1 MNAMNKLSLALL
13 SVFALQLSGCATTT
27 KSSVSGVER
36 KQFLMLSEKQVENMS
51 VQAYAQSLQEANSKK
66 KLNTDSAQVQRVK
79 TISNR
84 LIAQAPIFRTDASQ
98 WKWEVNVEDNDQV
111 NAYCMPGGK
120 IMVYSGLIEK
130 LNATDDE
137 LAAVIG
143 HEISHAL
150 REHGRE
156 RMSIAAVQQ
165 VGLVGLAA
173 LASTSKSPNA
183 AGAGVQ
189 AAALGSNLFFA
200 MPNGREQEREA
211 DRIGLELSAR
221 AGYNPNAAV
230 TLWQKMSAQGGS
242 KPPEF
247 LSTHPSNENRIAD
260 LKSLIPGVM
269 PLYEQ
274 AKAKK

>member
-1 MNAMNKLSLALL
+1 MNKLSLALL
-13 SVFALQLSGCATTT
+13 SVFALQIAGCATTT

-51 VQAYAQSLQEANSKK
+51 VQAYTQSLQEANSKK
-66 KLNTDSAQVQRVK
+66 KLNTDAAQVQRVK

-84 LIAQAPIFRTDASQ
+84 LIAQAPIFRADASQ

>member
-1 MNAMNKLSLALL
+1 MNAMNKLSIAVLSALALQI
-13 SVFALQLSGCATTT
+13 AGCATTT

-84 LIAQAPIFRTDASQ
+84 LIAQAPIFRSDASQ

>member
-1 MNAMNKLSLALL
+1 MNKLSLVLL
-13 SVFALQLSGCATTT
+13 SILALQLSGCATTT
-27 KSSVSGVER
+27 NSGVSGVQR

-51 VQAYAQSLQEANSKK
+51 VQAYSQSLQEANSKK

-84 LIAQAPIFRTDASQ
+84 LIAQAPIFRSDSSQ

-183 AGAGVQ
+183 AAAGVQ
-189 AAALGSNLFFA
+189 AAALGTNLFFA

-230 TLWQKMSAQGGS
+230 TLWQKMSAQGGD

-260 LKSLIPGVM
+260 LKSLIPSVM

>member
-13 SVFALQLSGCATTT
+13 SVFALQIAGCATTT

-51 VQAYAQSLQEANSKK
+51 VQAYTQSLQEANSKK
-66 KLNTDSAQVQRVK
+66 KLNTDAAQVQRVK

-84 LIAQAPIFRTDASQ
+84 LIAQAPIFRADASQ

>member
-1 MNAMNKLSLALL
+1 MNKLSLVLL
-13 SVFALQLSGCATTT
+13 SILALQLSGCATTT
-27 KSSVSGVER
+27 NSSVSGVQR

-51 VQAYAQSLQEANSKK
+51 VQAYSQSLQEANSKK

-84 LIAQAPIFRTDASQ
+84 LIAQAPIFRSDASQ

-183 AGAGVQ
+183 AAAGVQ
-189 AAALGSNLFFA
+189 AAALGTNLFFA
-200 MPNGREQEREA
+200 LPNGREQEREA

-230 TLWQKMSAQGGS
+230 TLWQKMSAQGGD

-260 LKSLIPGVM
+260 LKSLIPSVM

>member
-1 MNAMNKLSLALL
+1 MNKLSIAVLSALALQI
-13 SVFALQLSGCATTT
+13 AGCATTT

-84 LIAQAPIFRTDASQ
+84 LIAQAPIFRSDASQ